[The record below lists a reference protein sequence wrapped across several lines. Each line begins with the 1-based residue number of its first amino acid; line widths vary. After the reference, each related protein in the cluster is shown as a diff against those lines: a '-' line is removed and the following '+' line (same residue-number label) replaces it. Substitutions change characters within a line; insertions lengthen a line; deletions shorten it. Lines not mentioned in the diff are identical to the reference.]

1 MGPWTRW
8 VNRPSQ
14 LRMVA
19 AHRMWIQPAYYQYIP
34 DCVNL
39 MSGSWHGDTRL
50 RVVSSVQLAQG
61 SCGHCPTV
69 CAVHLSA
76 QLCTMRSDGFASER
90 GQNWH
95 CSCCPC
101 WHNTWS
107 PRGRRCLFFYNN
119 LPTWQRGRVRWHGS
133 ESGHAGQGLWFGSR
147 PSCCDSHTFTEI
159 DDFKARS

>member
-1 MGPWTRW
+1 MGPQTLRA
-8 VNRPSQ
+8 NSPSQ
-14 LRMVA
+14 LCVVA

-76 QLCTMRSDGFASER
+76 QLCSMRSDGFASER

-119 LPTWQRGRVRWHGS
+119 LPTLSAAWTCLVAWVRIWTCGARIVICIAAVQLRHS
-133 ESGHAGQGLWFGSR
+133 QKL
-147 PSCCDSHTFTEI
+147 
-159 DDFKARS
+159 DFKVLT